1 MSPVLV
7 PIYDG
12 SISKALVDSGALTI
26 LIETGYPVVLIVE
39 ERKVK
44 YYQDRFGT
52 KGYRVIPHPVIPRP
66 DWLVRLQIIGIG
78 AIPTRMML
86 LRHLRRMMER
96 KKYVLGFL
104 RLCVWALGHF
114 FPTRWIL
121 QHLVV
126 LHSIPQSVRDLIDAD
141 PLALIFCPTLLT
153 IEEID
158 LVRYGKKKGI
168 PVIGM
173 IKTWDNITTKL
184 SLPVSPDHLMV
195 HTDLVRDE
203 AVHYL
208 HYPRSQISVVG
219 LPQFDRY
226 RDPTL
231 MESQAIFFERMKL
244 QPNVPMLLYCAAG
257 LWMSPDEPEI
267 LMRLNEDIERGV
279 FGPLQVLV
287 RMHPK
292 YDCGAEHL
300 KNQKHLILDRP
311 GTYVAGD
318 LTTWEYEDHDL
329 MHLISSLRHA
339 AVTSN
344 TASTMSVEA
353 AYFDKPVINIGFDPK
368 PTSWIM
374 SNARYYEREHYRPI
388 VHSHGV
394 RVAYSYEEFVHDIKT
409 YLAHPEMDHEGRE
422 TIVREQCIGRDFA
435 SAQSLGHALLGYLEG
450 NRPFIPRV

>member
-12 SISKALVDSGALTI
+12 SISKALVDSGALKS
-26 LIETGYPVVLIVE
+26 LIEAGHPVVLLVE
-39 ERKVK
+39 ERKIK
-44 YYQDRFGT
+44 YYQDRFGSQ
-52 KGYRVIPHPVIPRP
+52 GYRIIPHPVIPRP
-66 DWLVRLQIIGIG
+66 DWLVRLQNIGVG

-104 RLCVWALGHF
+104 RLCVWVLGHF

-126 LHSIPQSVRDLIDAD
+126 LHPIPQSVRDLIDAD
-141 PLALIFCPTLLT
+141 PPALIFCPTLLT

-184 SLPVSPDHLMV
+184 SLPVWPDHLIV
-195 HTDLVRDE
+195 HTDRVRDE
-203 AVHYL
+203 AVRYF
-208 HYPRSQISVVG
+208 HYPRSKISVVG

-226 RDPTL
+226 RDPAL
-231 MESQAIFFERMKL
+231 LESRDAFFQRMKL
-244 QPNVPMLLYCAAG
+244 QTDVPVLLYCAAG
-257 LWMSPDEPEI
+257 LWMSPDETEI

-279 FGPLQVLV
+279 FGSLQVLV

-300 KNQKHLILDRP
+300 QSQKHLILDRP
-311 GTYVAGD
+311 GTYVVGD
-318 LTTWEYEDHDL
+318 LTSWEYEDHDL
-329 MHLISSLRHA
+329 MHLMSSLRYA
-339 AVTSN
+339 TVTSN
-344 TASTMSVEA
+344 TASTMSIEA
-353 AYFDKPVINIGFDPK
+353 AYFDKPIIVIGFDPK

-374 SNARYYEREHYRPI
+374 SNARYYEREYYLPI
-388 VHSHGV
+388 VQSGGV
-394 RVAYSYEEFVHDIKT
+394 RLAHSYEQFVNELKE
-409 YLAHPEMDHEGRE
+409 YLIHPERDHEGRDR
-422 TIVREQCIGRDFA
+422 IVREQCTGREVKA
-435 SAQSLGHALLGYLEG
+435 AQNVSQVLLKFV
-450 NRPFIPRV
+450 RSSV